1 MKEYQEIFSYE
12 LDASDK
18 RMIEHKLTYKN
29 KEVLVQE
36 WLKELT
42 LFTNPYLQTI
52 HFRYRWI
59 IACLIYLDCPI
70 SNIINIHKD
79 NIEYEK
85 LHPPVVYS
93 KEKKRFVRTKKIKE
107 EKVTKAKPKKGTV
120 YLTKLSS
127 NKTLTL
133 SREAA
138 EGIVRDYPNEYK
150 ITEIE

>member
-1 MKEYQEIFSYE
+1 MSFLRSQHYQKKVLKKRLNLTSVSYT
-12 LDASDK
+12 
-18 RMIEHKLTYKN
+18 H
-29 KEVLVQE
+29 LV
-36 WLKELT
+36 
-42 LFTNPYLQTI
+42 YLGCPVTP
-52 HFRYRWI
+52 I
-59 IACLIYLDCPI
+59 ID
-70 SNIINIHKD
+70 IHKD

-85 LHPPVVYS
+85 LHPPVIYS
-93 KEKKRFVRTKKIKE
+93 KEKKKSVRTKKVKE

>member
-1 MKEYQEIFSYE
+1 MKEYQEIFSYK

-18 RMIEHKLTYKN
+18 RMVEHNLTYKS
-29 KEVLVQE
+29 KETLIQE
-36 WLKELT
+36 YLKEIT

-59 IACLIYLDCPI
+59 ISCLVYLGCPVTP
-70 SNIINIHKD
+70 IIDIHKD

-85 LHPPVVYS
+85 LHPPVIYS
-93 KEKKRFVRTKKIKE
+93 KEKKKSVRTKKVKE